1 MSVLTN
7 NSTTIDPITG
17 ENVSKF
23 FKLYDVLEFACEQDN
38 QMSERLVKELP
49 PIINMETRHKL
60 ANAMLRRIYE
70 DPKMVLHFANNPRQ
84 SFNVVYP
91 NLFPSE

>member
-7 NSTTIDPITG
+7 NSTTLDPITG